1 MKHEKEDLHE
11 QKAEQGKSPN
21 YIEHAVRSVPADSSL
36 PADILQL
43 ERFMQ

>member
-1 MKHEKEDLHE
+1 MNK
-11 QKAEQGKSPN
+11 KAEQGKSPN
-21 YIEHAVRSVPADSSL
+21 FREHAVRSVPADSSL